1 MVRIAHISDSHLGSS
16 LFQLSER
23 REDARKCLKKAVEM
37 AMKHSPDLL
46 IHTGDLFHS
55 PLPPNDDMLF
65 VIELFKSLKDKVKV
79 IVLDGNHDIPYG
91 YRYNFSPLRG
101 LEAME
106 LIISTGSGPYSSFTE
121 TFDGKAVEIHMV
133 SWTSANQFN
142 HFLNSAKPTEKT
154 ALFFAHDIKTPKEN
168 LPVYFNYYGCGH
180 KHNHW
185 LDKEFDIGRP
195 GSTSFV
201 NWNREMGGKKKLIVV
216 DIDNSVKNEY
226 TLQNLNDVREFKFVT
241 GLDIT
246 GMAAEEV
253 NTMLKSS
260 LGKLAPKKKKPIII
274 VQVNGLIDTE
284 TERGIER
291 TNLLE
296 YGEKKL
302 DPLFLHIEP
311 NWSSMGARPVNLS
324 TPLDVETS
332 VLEYMKQTKDK
343 RASQV
348 KKMIPR
354 FFGGEAK

>member
-1 MVRIAHISDSHLGSS
+1 MTV
-16 LFQLSER
+16 
-23 REDARKCLKKAVEM
+23 
-37 AMKHSPDLL
+37 
-46 IHTGDLFHS
+46 
-55 PLPPNDDMLF
+55 
-65 VIELFKSLKDKVKV
+65 
-79 IVLDGNHDIPYG
+79 
-91 YRYNFSPLRG
+91 
-101 LEAME
+101 
-106 LIISTGSGPYSSFTE
+106 
-121 TFDGKAVEIHMV
+121 
-133 SWTSANQFN
+133 
-142 HFLNSAKPTEKT
+142 
-154 ALFFAHDIKTPKEN
+154 
-168 LPVYFNYYGCGH
+168 
-180 KHNHW
+180 
-185 LDKEFDIGRP
+185 
-195 GSTSFV
+195 
-201 NWNREMGGKKKLIVV
+201 
-216 DIDNSVKNEY
+216 
-226 TLQNLNDVREFKFVT
+226 
-241 GLDIT
+241 LDIT
-246 GMAAEEV
+246 GMDAEEV